1 MLAIVKTLMAYII
14 VIVIKKKYVSL
25 VRTVRVYHI
34 SEQQIQCQKNN
45 VIVLV
50 QMNIILA
57 HKDIV
62 NSSVLDKIIVMKV
75 FMNMVQ
81 QQVIN
86 IRIIIQH
93 NAYNNVQQVVFTL
106 YKMKNIFV

>member
-1 MLAIVKTLMAYII
+1 MLAIAKILMAYII
-14 VIVIKKKYVSL
+14 VTIIKKKYVSL
-25 VRTVRVYHI
+25 VRTVKVYHI
-34 SEQQIQCQKNN
+34 SEQQTQYQKSN

-50 QMNIILA
+50 QMNIILV

-62 NSSVLDKIIVMKV
+62 NNSVLDKIIVMKI

-93 NAYNNVQQVVFTL
+93 NAYNNVQQVVFIL

>member
-1 MLAIVKTLMAYII
+1 MAYII
-14 VIVIKKKYVSL
+14 VIIIKKKYASL
-25 VRTVRVYHI
+25 VRIVKVYHI
-34 SEQQIQCQKNN
+34 SEQQIQCQKSN

-50 QMNIILA
+50 QMNIISV

-62 NSSVLDKIIVMKV
+62 NNSVLDKIIVMKI

-81 QQVIN
+81 QQITN

-93 NAYNNVQQVVFTL
+93 NVYNNVQQVVFTL
-106 YKMKNIFV
+106 YKMKNTFV

>member
-1 MLAIVKTLMAYII
+1 MLAIAKILMDYII
-14 VIVIKKKYVSL
+14 VTVIKKKYVSL
-25 VRTVRVYHI
+25 VGTVKVYHI
-34 SEQQIQCQKNN
+34 SEQQTQCQKSN

-50 QMNIILA
+50 QMNIISV

-62 NSSVLDKIIVMKV
+62 NNSVLDKIIAMKV

>member
-1 MLAIVKTLMAYII
+1 MLVIAKILMDCITVMI
-14 VIVIKKKYVSL
+14 IKKKYVSL
-25 VRTVRVYHI
+25 VKIVRVYHT

-50 QMNIILA
+50 QMNIILV

-62 NSSVLDKIIVMKV
+62 NNSVLDKIIVMKV
-75 FMNMVQ
+75 FMNMVH

-86 IRIIIQH
+86 TKIIIQH
-93 NAYNNVQQVVFTL
+93 NVYNNVQQAVFIL
-106 YKMKNIFV
+106 FKMKNIFV

>member
-1 MLAIVKTLMAYII
+1 MAYII
-14 VIVIKKKYVSL
+14 VIIIKKKYALL
-25 VRTVRVYHI
+25 VRIVKVYHI
-34 SEQQIQCQKNN
+34 SEQQIQCQKSN

-50 QMNIILA
+50 QMNIISV

-62 NSSVLDKIIVMKV
+62 NNSVLDKIIVMKI

-81 QQVIN
+81 QQITN

-93 NAYNNVQQVVFTL
+93 NVYNNVQQVVFTL
-106 YKMKNIFV
+106 YKMKNTFV